1 MRPVQQSFLARF
13 SVQTVAQLASITDD
27 ENHLEIEVFD
37 MCEVELNFGDRT
49 NLRWAWNLARASTAN
64 PVGESSTGKRLT
76 ECSSTAAPSTPQK
89 VARTDFSLP
98 TPEKIRSPAAPSTPQ
113 KAASVDSKAWSP
125 HQCLS
130 GKAAS
135 VDSKGCTLIS
145 NLRTA
150 FALAHKI
157 MGIVCMAH
165 AQAGVID
172 TKTGTRLH
180 RYSYILGA
188 SDGVVEVSSIGSAA
202 LQVAKHIA
210 PLLGRPICVS
220 NLRWNSGR
228 QSLEHHLKS
237 VVTPLLDESIGEVLW
252 SYSTFN
258 DVTLPVNWSRI
269 NVFGHFY
276 AVGESE
282 EDVKKPGSIIQE
294 CLVASNLVE
303 LLRLRFAMA
312 ANTELH
318 FDTGRAVHIHFA
330 NVSVCG
336 RCLHADTLDLCDV
349 ATSATNSLCP
359 DFAGVRELVWP
370 RSWVHLYF
378 ILV

>member
-1 MRPVQQSFLARF
+1 MRRISRLMSLTCVG
-13 SVQTVAQLASITDD
+13 
-27 ENHLEIEVFD
+27 
-37 MCEVELNFGDRT
+37 VELNFGDRT
-49 NLRWAWNLARASTAN
+49 NLRWAWNLARASAAT
-64 PVGESSTGKRLT
+64 PVGEASTGKRLT
-76 ECSSTAAPSTPQK
+76 ACSSPAAPSTPQK
-89 VARTDFSLP
+89 VARTDFSSP
-98 TPEKIRSPAAPSTPQ
+98 TPEK

-135 VDSKGCTLIS
+135 VDSKACTPIS

-150 FALAHKI
+150 CALAHNI
-157 MGIVCMAH
+157 RGIVCMAH
-165 AQAGVID
+165 ARAGVID

-188 SDGVVEVSSIGSAA
+188 SDGVVEASSIGSGA

-220 NLRWNSGR
+220 HLRWNPGR

-258 DVTLPVNWSRI
+258 DVTLAVNWSRI
-269 NVFGHFY
+269 NVLGHFY

-282 EDVKKPGSIIQE
+282 EDVKQPGSIIHE
-294 CLVASNLVE
+294 CLVVNNFVSFSGCAS
-303 LLRLRFAMA
+303 
-312 ANTELH
+312 
-318 FDTGRAVHIHFA
+318 
-330 NVSVCG
+330 S
-336 RCLHADTLDLCDV
+336 
-349 ATSATNSLCP
+349 
-359 DFAGVRELVWP
+359 WP
-370 RSWVHLYF
+370 RTQSCISRQDTQSAF
-378 ILV
+378 TSRK